1 MAVLAVA
8 IFVSVYDTAFEYA
21 VAAAPDILA
30 AKIAPSVYDTA
41 FVYADPAAVKAVLA
55 FVLAVMAAS

>member
-1 MAVLAVA
+1 VLAVA

-21 VAAAPDILA
+21 VAALPVIAVLA
-30 AKIAPSVYDTA
+30 VPIFVSVYDTA

-55 FVLAVMAAS
+55 FVLAAIAAS